1 MRAHSKKKNKFAAFK
16 KITKKE
22 GTAKTNNFWAGML
35 GEKD

>member
-22 GTAKTNNFWAGML
+22 GATAKNNFWAGKL
-35 GEKD
+35 G